1 MATRQ
6 SVEDCMNRCEDAILY
21 ANEQLDEVLRQG
33 FYQDA
38 EFSEAQAGLEQA
50 VMELEKLKDSSN
62 AQQRE
67 QLDRTRLKVQQLQN
81 QMILQNQERP
91 PYGTMM

>member
-1 MATRQ
+1 MWRATRQ

-21 ANEQLDEVLRQG
+21 ANEQLDEALRQG

-50 VMELEKLKDSSN
+50 VMAVMELEKLKDSSN
-62 AQQRE
+62 AQQ
-67 QLDRTRLKVQQLQN
+67 
-81 QMILQNQERP
+81 P
-91 PYGTMM
+91 